1 MPKLLIAY
9 YSESGH
15 TRALAEAIAQG
26 ASQEGVEVA
35 VRRVEECQV
44 EELVEF
50 DGLCLGSPT
59 YFSNMAWPVKKLI
72 DESIVLYRRQRALGG
87 KMAGIFTST
96 GGISDGEKCL
106 TALEWAMEHHRVR
119 LVLPGLVLRG
129 SASQENV
136 LAEGREYGKKIAREM
151 KTGSEGSYDL

>member
-15 TRALAEAIAQG
+15 TQALAEAIAQG

-44 EELVEF
+44 EELTEF

-72 DESIVLYRRQRALGG
+72 DESIVLYRRERALAG
-87 KMAGIFTST
+87 KVAGIFTST

-129 SASQENV
+129 SASQETV
-136 LAEGREYGKKIAREM
+136 LAEGREYGRRIAREL
-151 KTGSEGSYDL
+151 KAGSEGSYDL